1 MTEKARAMDAGAMQI
16 ILGGGGQLGRA
27 LKHRLGARAVSLSH
41 PQADI
46 TEPRAVRD
54 ALARLGP
61 AVVFNCAAYNDV
73 DRAEFEPET
82 AFAVNAIGVRDLAT
96 ACTEHGAVFV
106 HFSTNYVFGLDAA
119 RRTAYAE
126 SDAPGPLS
134 VYGASKLAGE
144 YFARAACP
152 RHYVVRT
159 CGLYGE
165 SDSNFVAKILKL
177 GRAGKP
183 LRVVNDRVCTP
194 TSVADLAD
202 AALALVVT
210 GAFGLYHIT
219 NGGACSWHEFAQAI
233 LEEAGLAET
242 VQAISSAEYGTAA
255 ARPEY
260 SVLSCAAYQALG
272 LPPLRD
278 WRTALKAFGGGEK

>member
-1 MTEKARAMDAGAMQI
+1 MDAGARHV
-16 ILGGGGQLGRA
+16 ILGGGGQLGQA
-27 LKHRLGARAVSLSH
+27 LKRRLGARAVSLSH

-46 TEPRAVRD
+46 TEPRAVRN

-82 AFAVNAIGVRDLAT
+82 AFAVNAVGVRDLAT
-96 ACTEHGAVFV
+96 ACTEHGAVLV

-119 RRTAYAE
+119 RRTPYAE
-126 SDAPGPLS
+126 TDAPGPVS

-144 YFARAACP
+144 YFARTASP
-152 RHYVVRT
+152 RHYVLRT
-159 CGLYGE
+159 CGLYGD
-165 SDSNFVAKILKL
+165 SDFNFVAKILKL

-202 AALALVVT
+202 AALALVQT
-210 GAFGLYHIT
+210 GAFGLYHVT
-219 NGGACSWHEFAQAI
+219 NAGACSWHEFAQAI

-242 VQAISSAEYGTAA
+242 VQAISSAE
-255 ARPEY
+255 
-260 SVLSCAAYQALG
+260 
-272 LPPLRD
+272 
-278 WRTALKAFGGGEK
+278 